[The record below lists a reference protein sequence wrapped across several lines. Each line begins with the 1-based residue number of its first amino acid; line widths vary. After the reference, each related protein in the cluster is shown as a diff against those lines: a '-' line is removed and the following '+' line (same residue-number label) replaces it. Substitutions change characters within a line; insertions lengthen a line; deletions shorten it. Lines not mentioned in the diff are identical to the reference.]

1 MKTLTKVTLLSS
13 CLLATLATQVQ
24 AKALFEPFPEG
35 NTTVAYDNLS
45 PYSVGFMFNSASQK
59 GTVTDHLNKN
69 NKTQVSQNGTYVGL
83 VGAVEVIPDLRVE
96 LNARYLTSMNS
107 VKNTKLGV
115 SLLKDFRVN
124 DIIRPYVGAE
134 ITHNKA
140 RIDVLTEFKNEHGI
154 VKRSTV
160 RGHNQN
166 YVTYSGVAGMRFI
179 WSGGLFLDMRYTY
192 TEKDNFSWSTANY
205 SADYKNG
212 KHQYSIGLGYNF

>member
-1 MKTLTKVTLLSS
+1 MKTLTKIALLSS
-13 CLLATLATQVQ
+13 CLMATQVQ

-35 NTTVAYDNLS
+35 NATVAYDNLS
-45 PYSVGFMFNSASQK
+45 PYSLGFMFNSASQK

-69 NKTQVSQNGTYVGL
+69 NKTQVSQHGTYVGL

-96 LNARYLTSMNS
+96 LNTRYLTSMDS
-107 VKNTKLGV
+107 VKNTKVGV

-124 DIIRPYVGAE
+124 DMIRPYVGAE

-140 RIDVLTEFKNEHGI
+140 RIDVLTQFKDQYGI

-160 RGHNQN
+160 RGHKQN
-166 YVTYSGVAGMRFI
+166 YVTYSGVAGVRFV

-205 SADYKNG
+205 RADYKNG